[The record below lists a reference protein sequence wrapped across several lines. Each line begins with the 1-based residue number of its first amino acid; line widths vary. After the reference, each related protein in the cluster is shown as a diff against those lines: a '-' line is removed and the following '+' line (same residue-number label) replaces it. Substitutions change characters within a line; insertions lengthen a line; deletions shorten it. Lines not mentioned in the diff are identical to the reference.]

1 MQRAWKSYLRLVNI
15 DYANKFY
22 CVKCKESPQ
31 ILILDGIAMGTTK
44 VLPQKDDNIDE
55 SQQYPLIQL
64 AERVY
69 VADVET
75 RKQLLRFVESGL
87 STSDFDRIIETVRPE
102 FADYIVNCSQQHVVY
117 RKSAQA
123 FHSCKK

>member
-15 DYANKFY
+15 DYANNFY

-44 VLPQKDDNIDE
+44 ILPQKDDNIDE
-55 SQQYPLIQL
+55 SQQYPIIQL

-75 RKQLLRFVESGL
+75 RKQLLRIVESGL
-87 STSDFDRIIETVRPE
+87 STSDFERIIETVKPE
-102 FADYIVNCSQQHVVY
+102 FADYIVIVLNNMVVY
-117 RKSAQA
+117 RKYAQA